1 MSMDPLL
8 NVEHLKT
15 YFWIHQ
21 RAVVRANDNI
31 SFKVSEKEV
40 VCIVGESGCG
50 KSTTALSVLGLI
62 RPPGRM
68 VQGRVLFKGVEL
80 QKLSEDEM
88 RKIRGKEISMVFQN
102 PSTYL
107 NPVMK
112 VGDQIAENVVFHL
125 HLGWKEAREKAIE
138 ALRQVKIPSPERIS
152 QSYPH
157 ELSGGMKQRTLIA
170 MAIVCHPSLVILDE
184 PTTALDVTI
193 QSQILQLIK
202 DLRNRV
208 GISMMLITHDLG
220 IVADIADRV
229 YIMYAGQIMEHC
241 DVFNIFK
248 EPLHPYTQALLASVL
263 SINEYRE
270 NLVSI
275 QGTVPDLKNP
285 PAGCRFHP
293 RCQKGME
300 VCTREEPLLREVKGG
315 HFAACWLYC

>member
-1 MSMDPLL
+1 MSMLTLL

-15 YFWIHQ
+15 YFWTHQ
-21 RAVVRANDNI
+21 GAVVRANDNI
-31 SFKVSEKEV
+31 SFQVCEKEV
-40 VCIVGESGCG
+40 VAIVGESGCG

-62 RPPGRM
+62 RSPGRI
-68 VQGRVLFKGVEL
+68 VQGRVFFKGVEL
-80 QKLSEDEM
+80 NKLSEDDM
-88 RKIRGKEISMVFQN
+88 RGIRGKEISMVFQN

-112 VGDQIAENVVFHL
+112 IGDQIAENVVFHL
-125 HLGWKEAREKAIE
+125 HLGWKEAREKGIE
-138 ALRQVKIPSPERIS
+138 VLRQVKIPSPERIS

-157 ELSGGMKQRTLIA
+157 ELSGGMKQRALIA
-170 MAIVCHPSLVILDE
+170 MAIVCHPALVILDE

-229 YIMYAGQIMEHC
+229 YIMYAGQILEYC

-248 EPLHPYTQALLASVL
+248 DPLHPYTQALLASVL

-275 QGTVPDLKNP
+275 QGTVPDLRNP

-293 RCQKGME
+293 RCRKGME
-300 VCTREEPLLREVKGG
+300 VCTREEPVLGEVKEG
-315 HFAACWLYC
+315 HFAACWLYR